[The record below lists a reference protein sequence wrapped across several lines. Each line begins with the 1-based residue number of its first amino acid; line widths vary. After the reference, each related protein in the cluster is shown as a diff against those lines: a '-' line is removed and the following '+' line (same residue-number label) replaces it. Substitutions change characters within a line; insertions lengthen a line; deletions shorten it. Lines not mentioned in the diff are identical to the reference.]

1 MPYWLNELNSF
12 AASNF
17 VLTAKW
23 RANPDFPMDFLD
35 CTPFS
40 SVSFLPFIKV
50 IPAFAVA
57 SHRRTPSNQKF
68 TGYRVRFLSLRYIF
82 QKFFISLFCKTYFYF
97 FTPLINLK
105 KYIIPQLSPFRIN
118 TCSFYFIPF
127 IKNCF
132 FPKRRCRFYSFSAD
146 CPFISGLRLFI
157 IYLIKEPSINDNI
170 RYQTNTKSPIKMPV
184 VLAKFFL
191 SL

>member
-1 MPYWLNELNSF
+1 MTRKMHRHLEMRLLHCPPAITIQQTDDLPYWLSELNSF

-57 SHRRTPSNQKF
+57 SYLRMPSNQKF
-68 TGYRVRFLSLRYIF
+68 TGYRVRLLSLRYIF

-97 FTPLINLK
+97 FTLLIRLK
-105 KYIIPQLSPFRIN
+105 KI
-118 TCSFYFIPF
+118 
-127 IKNCF
+127 
-132 FPKRRCRFYSFSAD
+132 
-146 CPFISGLRLFI
+146 
-157 IYLIKEPSINDNI
+157 
-170 RYQTNTKSPIKMPV
+170 
-184 VLAKFFL
+184 
-191 SL
+191 